1 MTLERGPRLYRMWRM
16 LSAITHDVNDA
27 SDDVTP
33 RYWSL
38 QASSIVGSYN
48 PCSSRDGQR
57 RRIPRS
63 ITRSRIRDA
72 PLSSCCQS
80 RPRRDFVR
88 ESDHPWTTSS
98 HRRHLTV
105 GFDTAQARRPLR
117 LSSARP
123 PADIRTR
130 SSTADVVREVVAG
143 EGGAGGDEVGG
154 CASKT
159 IRPPSWPAARPGGE
173 GSL

>member
-1 MTLERGPRLYRMWRM
+1 MFQSMPKEKRVNLEADQIWTAIRRGF
-16 LSAITHDVNDA
+16 
-27 SDDVTP
+27 DDV
-33 RYWSL
+33 RE
-38 QASSIVGSYN
+38 G
-48 PCSSRDGQR
+48 
-57 RRIPRS
+57 
-63 ITRSRIRDA
+63 A
-72 PLSSCCQS
+72 P
-80 RPRRDFVR
+80 
-88 ESDHPWTTSS
+88 TSS

-159 IRPPSWPAARPGGE
+159 IRPP
-173 GSL
+173 